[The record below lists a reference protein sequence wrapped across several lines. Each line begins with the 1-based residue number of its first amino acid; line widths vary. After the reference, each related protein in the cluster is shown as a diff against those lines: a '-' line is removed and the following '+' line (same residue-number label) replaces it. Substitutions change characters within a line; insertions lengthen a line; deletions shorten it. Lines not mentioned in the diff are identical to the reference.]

1 VSINHIKKVEFPD
14 FGYQAIIDF
23 ESWRVAVLKYY
34 YDLIAE
40 NIVNFQRH
48 LLTDEVFV
56 LINGSCNLYSAGT
69 GETPGVIE
77 QAPMEKHKAYNVKKG
92 VWHAHTLSE
101 DAEVRII
108 ENQNTGVENSPV
120 YPITDEIRNKIIELD
135 LLNKKL

>member
-1 VSINHIKKVEFPD
+1 MSNTDIEKTDFPD

-56 LINGSCNLYSAGT
+56 LINGTCNLYSAGT
-69 GETPGVIE
+69 SDIPGMIE
-77 QAPMEKHKAYNVKKG
+77 QVPMEKHKAYNVKKG

-101 DAEVRII
+101 DAEVLIV
-108 ENQNTGVENSPV
+108 ENQNTGAENSPV
-120 YPITDEIRNKIIELD
+120 YPITDEMRKRIIELEFV
-135 LLNKKL
+135 NKN

>member
-1 VSINHIKKVEFPD
+1 MSNTDIEKTDFPD

-34 YDLIAE
+34 FDLIAE

-56 LINGSCNLYSAGT
+56 LINGTCNLYSAGT
-69 GETPGVIE
+69 GDIPGMIE
-77 QAPMEKHKAYNVKKG
+77 QVPMEKHKAYNVKKG

-101 DAEVRII
+101 DAEVLIV
-108 ENQNTGVENSPV
+108 ENQNTGAENSPV
-120 YPITDEIRNKIIELD
+120 YPITDEMRKRIIELEFV
-135 LLNKKL
+135 NKN